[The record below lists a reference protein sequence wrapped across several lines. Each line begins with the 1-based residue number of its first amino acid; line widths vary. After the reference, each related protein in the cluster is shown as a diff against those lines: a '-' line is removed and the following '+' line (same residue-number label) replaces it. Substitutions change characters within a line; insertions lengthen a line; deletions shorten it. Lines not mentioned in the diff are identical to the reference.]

1 MNQHPTRFS
10 REPKHH
16 SLATHR
22 IAHPRFRILAL
33 SPFEVP
39 DLRLARALQRQNV
52 AAVIDAGR
60 AAGGVARLFAGMAA
74 AGGHHAG
81 VRIADH
87 VDVGDET
94 LPPFIE
100 FVVAAGD
107 LSRLP
112 DHWWEVPIIAQVCS
126 VAEAAA
132 AIDAGAAG
140 LIAKGQES
148 GGLVGDES
156 SFVLLQRVLAL
167 ADQRADAPGLA
178 LPVWCQGG
186 IGLNTAAGACAGG
199 AFGVVIDA
207 ALAVY
212 PQSSLPEPVKN
223 QILAMDGSE
232 VHTAGGYQV
241 YGRGQRQAA
250 EHAALSAGAVRA
262 ALAAGTLLPVGQ
274 DAALAALALRE
285 CPSLENLCNTLRMR
299 IAGQIGQAR
308 SLRVLDAGN
317 AWARAHGTR
326 YPVAQ
331 GPMTRVSDTP
341 EFAAAVADA
350 GGLPFLALSMM
361 REAPSRALMQ
371 ATSDKLADKPWGV
384 GVLAFASA
392 EIVEPHLALVR
403 EFKPAFLVLAGGRP
417 AQARPFVAMGI
428 PTYLHVPSPGLLDMF
443 LKDGAKHFIFEGRE
457 CGGHV
462 GPRYSHVLWEQ
473 ALALLD
479 RVERPENL
487 HILFAG
493 GIHDARSGAMVA
505 AIAARLAARGAK
517 VGVLM
522 GSAYI
527 ATREAVEAGAVLPRF
542 QQKALEGKGTV
553 LVETAPGHAI
563 RCLPTG
569 FVDLFERERERFRR
583 EGMERKHAWR
593 ALETLTV
600 GRLRIAT
607 KGVDYVDGVLSPI
620 DAGTQDAEG
629 MYMLGQII
637 ALRNSVI
644 GMEELHAQVT
654 RGACAF
660 LDTIEPPALEPA
672 AGAAPIAIV
681 GMACLFP
688 GAPDLAA
695 YWANIVQGRDLVRE
709 VPADRWRA
717 SQYFADGQPAPGKS
731 TSKWGGFIEPTPFD
745 PLKYGI
751 PPQSL
756 AAIEPVQL
764 LALDMASEA
773 LRDAGYEKRWFDR
786 EKTSVI
792 FGAESGMDLANQ
804 YNFRNLYPHYCGE
817 LPPELDRALPGLT
830 EDSFPGILVN
840 VISGRI
846 ANRLGLGGVNYAVD
860 SACASSLTA
869 IELAVGELRTGASDM
884 VLAGGAD
891 LHNGISDFLMFSSAG
906 ALSPTG
912 RCRSFDGR
920 ADGIALGEGV
930 GVIVLKR
937 LADAQA
943 DGDRIYAV
951 IEGIAGSSDGR
962 GLGLTAPRR
971 EGQRRA
977 LERAYWQAGVLP
989 GAVGLVEAH
998 GTGTVV
1004 GDRTEL
1010 ETLTDIYCAGGA
1022 VPGQT
1027 VLGSVKSQIGHTKC
1041 AAGIAGMIKAAL
1053 ALHHRVLPPTH
1064 HIAAPNAGYRKAT
1077 SPFRLEREPVP
1088 WMRAAGDA
1096 PARAAVSAFGFGGTN
1111 FHAVLRGFAA
1121 HDSAVGA
1128 VAFAAEL
1135 FAIRANT
1142 MDEACVILRRIT
1154 GLIAASTA
1162 PVALRDL
1169 AYAAWQAGSGPVQV
1183 AFAAASLAQVTER
1196 AGLALLRRS
1205 GSGVV
1210 LRPEAP
1216 AGKIA
1221 CLFSGQGS
1229 QYPGMLRDLFV
1240 HFPRL
1245 LDIGAGSEY
1254 LALIYPPASYHEAG
1268 AAAAQQRLTQTSN
1281 AQPALGLVELAA
1293 FAWLQALGLKPDMA
1307 AGHSYGELAA
1317 LAAAGAFDAPALIAL
1332 SRARAGCIEAAVGD
1346 DPGAMAAVRLDA
1358 DALRPLL
1365 ADFPTVVMA
1374 NQNSPV
1380 QTVISGPTE
1389 HVRTACAALERQGV
1403 GTRAIATSC
1412 AFHSPL
1418 MEGAVASYAAVLAG
1432 YDVGPLR
1439 WPVYG
1444 NVSATPIAND
1454 AEAIRKNLALHVA
1467 SPVRFV
1473 EDIERMYDDGARV
1486 FLEIG
1491 PRQVLTGLVGRIL
1504 KDRPHTAVALDQ
1516 EKGFAGLLGA
1526 LAELAVLLPAF
1537 DASPLFAGRVQKLD
1551 LDTPSMLPPAAWMVD
1566 GGRAWPLHGK
1576 PPGHAGT
1583 VLDAPVVRAPTT
1595 AAPAAG
1601 QVQPADQALIGY
1613 LANMRDMVN
1622 AQRDVLLGYFGAAPV
1637 PRMAASAPILAPP
1650 APVPTAPAPVPAPA
1664 ARGGDLLLDIVSDRT
1679 GYPPDM
1685 LDLDLDLE
1693 ADLSIDSI
1701 KRLEIIGELAKRL
1714 DLQAALGSGAD
1725 AALEQLAGR
1734 KTLRSMLAWL
1744 DATVPAAAA
1753 APAPAPAVVEVAA
1766 PPTLSPTQI
1775 LLEVVSACTGYPA
1788 EVLDLDLDLEADLS
1802 IDSIKRT
1809 EIAAQFATRA
1819 GAAEATQEG
1828 LSSLKTL
1835 RAMIAWLDEQAPAP
1849 APAPATQ
1856 ARPQATLPL
1865 TRSVFEE
1872 RPVEAGVAAPLS
1884 GRFVITDD
1892 GQGLAP
1898 SLAARLRLRG
1908 ASAAIVPWLPAT
1920 VDAGACDGLIH
1931 LGSLH
1936 RAGDDAK
1943 ATFPLLRDAL
1953 LAGTRQLVLA
1963 TRPHGGIA
1971 GLAKCAAREFP
1982 ALRVCAVTV
1991 DPAEPVNDIVAGIET
2006 LLSSTAD
2013 LRAVTSRAGR
2023 LTRQLAVPA
2032 PLPGSI
2038 AAAPAL
2044 TRESVVLITG
2054 GARGITAAAAI
2065 ALAQRTQC
2073 RIELVGRSPLPV
2085 AAESP
2090 VTAGALSAR
2099 ELRTVLLAQD
2109 PGARPAE
2116 IEKLAK
2122 RLLADRDIRS
2132 TLAQIR
2138 AAGSEVSYTALDVR
2152 EGAAFAAHIEG
2163 LYERHGR
2170 IDGVIHGAG
2179 VIEDRLIRDKTPE
2192 SFARVFDTKVN
2203 AATVLHAKIRKD
2215 VGFVVFFSSISSAF
2229 GNRGQVD
2236 YAAAND
2242 VLDRLAHTWQAQ
2254 IAGRVVAVN
2263 WGPWAGAGM
2272 VSNQLR
2278 QEYERQGIGLIP
2290 QDEGVDALLREIA
2303 APVRDPQVL
2312 LMCGEVLP

>member
-1 MNQHPTRFS
+1 
-10 REPKHH
+10 
-16 SLATHR
+16 
-22 IAHPRFRILAL
+22 
-33 SPFEVP
+33 
-39 DLRLARALQRQNV
+39 
-52 AAVIDAGR
+52 
-60 AAGGVARLFAGMAA
+60 MAA
-74 AGGHHAG
+74 AGGATAG
-81 VRIADH
+81 LRVADH
-87 VDVGDET
+87 VTIDNDI
-94 LPPFIE
+94 LPEFIE
-100 FVVAAGD
+100 FLIVAGD
-107 LSRLP
+107 ISRLP
-112 DHWWEVPIIAQVCS
+112 DHWWQVPVLAEVCS
-126 VAEAAA
+126 VHEAALA
-132 AIDAGAAG
+132 LDAGASG

-148 GGLVGDES
+148 GGLVGAES
-156 SFVLLQRVLAL
+156 SFVLLQCVLAL
-167 ADQRADAPGLA
+167 ADERRCESGRPV
-178 LPVWCQGG
+178 PVWCQGG

-212 PQSSLPEPVKN
+212 PQSSLPETVKN

-232 VHTAGGYQV
+232 VHNAGGYQV

-250 EHAALSAGAVRA
+250 EHAALSAAEVRE
-262 ALAAGTLLPVGQ
+262 ALASGALLAVGQ
-274 DAALAALALRE
+274 DAALASLAIRE
-285 CPSLENLCNTLRMR
+285 CPSLESLFNTMRMR

-308 SLRVLDAGN
+308 SLRVLDEGN

-331 GPMTRVSDTP
+331 GPMTRVSDTA

-371 ATSDKLADKPWGV
+371 ATSDKLGDKPWGV

-392 EIVEPHLALVR
+392 DIVEPHLALVR

-417 AQARPFVAMGI
+417 AQARPFIAQGI

-443 LKDGAKHFIFEGRE
+443 LKDGATHFIFEGRE

-479 RVERPENL
+479 RVERPEDL

-517 VGVLM
+517 LGVLM

-569 FVDLFERERERFRR
+569 FVDLFERERERFKR
-583 EGMERKHAWR
+583 EGVERKHVWR

-607 KGVDYVDGVLSPI
+607 KGVDYVDGMLSPI
-620 DAGTQDAEG
+620 DADTQDAEG

-637 ALRNSVI
+637 ALRHSVI
-644 GMEELHAQVT
+644 GMDELHAQVT
-654 RGACAF
+654 RGACAH

-717 SQYFADGQPAPGKS
+717 SQYFAAGGPAPGKS
-731 TSKWGGFIEPTPFD
+731 TSKWGGFIDPTPFD

-764 LALDMASEA
+764 LALDVASAA

-804 YNFRNLYPHYCGE
+804 YNFRNLYPQYCGE
-817 LPPELDRALPGLT
+817 LPPELANALPSLT

-869 IELAVGELRTGASDM
+869 VELAVGELRAGSSDM
-884 VLAGGAD
+884 VMAGGAD

-912 RCRSFDGR
+912 RCRSFDDR

-989 GAVGLVEAH
+989 ADVGLVEAH

-1010 ETLTDIYCAGGA
+1010 ETLTDIYGAGGA

-1027 VLGSVKSQIGHTKC
+1027 VLGSVKSQIAHTKC

-1064 HIAAPNAGYRKAT
+1064 HIVAPNGGYRKDT
-1077 SPFRLEREPVP
+1077 SPFRLEREPAP
-1088 WMRAAGDA
+1088 WMRAADGE

-1121 HDSAVGA
+1121 HDSEVGA
-1128 VAFAAEL
+1128 VAFPTEL
-1135 FAIRANT
+1135 FAIRAKT
-1142 MDEACVILRRIT
+1142 MDDAAVILRRIT
-1154 GLIAASTA
+1154 GLITASTA
-1162 PVALRDL
+1162 PIALRDL
-1169 AYAAWQAGSGPVQV
+1169 AHAAWQAGSGPVQV
-1183 AFAAASLAQVTER
+1183 AFAAATTAQVTER
-1196 AGLALLRRS
+1196 AGLALMRRS
-1205 GSGVV
+1205 GGGVV

-1240 HFPRL
+1240 HFPRFL
-1245 LDIGAGSEY
+1245 EIGAGGEY
-1254 LALIYPPASYHEAG
+1254 LQLIYPPASYDAG
-1268 AAAAQQRLTQTSN
+1268 GPAAAQQRLTKTSN

-1293 FAWLQALGLKPDMA
+1293 FAWLQGLGLTPDMA

-1332 SRARAGCIEAAVGD
+1332 SQARAACIEASVGD

-1358 DALRPLL
+1358 AALRPLL

-1380 QTVISGPTE
+1380 QTVISGPTAD
-1389 HVRTACAALERQGV
+1389 VRAACAALERQGA

-1418 MEGAVASYAAVLAG
+1418 MEGAVTSYAAVLEG
-1432 YDVGPLR
+1432 YEVGPLR
-1439 WPVYG
+1439 WPVYA
-1444 NVSATPIAND
+1444 NVSAAPIAND
-1454 AEAIRKNLALHVA
+1454 AGAIRENLSRHIA

-1473 EDIERMYDDGARV
+1473 EEIERMYEDGARV
-1486 FLEIG
+1486 LIEIG

-1526 LAELAVLLPAF
+1526 VAELAVLLPEFNA
-1537 DASPLFAGRVQKLD
+1537 APLFAGRVQKLD
-1551 LDTPSMLPPAAWMVD
+1551 LDAPSMLPPAAWMVD

-1576 PPGHAGT
+1576 PPAHAAKL
-1583 VLDAPVVRAPTT
+1583 LDGPVVSAPTYT
-1595 AAPAAG
+1595 PPAQIAAPLL
-1601 QVQPADQALIGY
+1601 PAEQALVGY

-1622 AQRDVLLGYFGAAPV
+1622 AQRDVLLGYFGATPVHRPAPQADRV
-1637 PRMAASAPILAPP
+1637 LAALPPP
-1650 APVPTAPAPVPAPA
+1650 AAAAAPAPLPAPA
-1664 ARGGDLLLDIVSDRT
+1664 TLGRDAVLLDIVSDRT

-1701 KRLEIIGELAKRL
+1701 KRLEIIGELARRL
-1714 DLQAALGSGAD
+1714 DLQTALGSGAD

-1734 KTLRSMLAWL
+1734 KTLRAMLAWL

-1753 APAPAPAVVEVAA
+1753 QPAPVVQTVAPSPA
-1766 PPTLSPTQI
+1766 PLSPTQI
-1775 LLEVVSACTGYPA
+1775 LLEVVSACTGYPP

-1809 EIAAQFATRA
+1809 EIAAQFASRA

-1835 RAMIAWLDEQAPAP
+1835 RAMITWLEQQAPAP
-1849 APAPATQ
+1849 ASAPVPPERHDNALKL
-1856 ARPQATLPL
+1856 A
-1865 TRSVFEE
+1865 RSVFEE
-1872 RPVEAGVAAPLS
+1872 RPVEAGVAGLLS

-1892 GQGLAP
+1892 GRGLAATV
-1898 SLAARLRLRG
+1898 AARLRVLG
-1908 ASAAIVPWLPAT
+1908 ASADIVPWPPTAGEVPAYE
-1920 VDAGACDGLIH
+1920 GLIH
-1931 LGSLH
+1931 LGSLNGSEH
-1936 RAGDDAK
+1936 DAK
-1943 ATFPLLRDAL
+1943 TLFPLLRNAL
-1953 LAGTRQLVLA
+1953 LGGTRHVVLA
-1963 TRPHGGIA
+1963 AGVHGGIA

-1982 ALRVCAVTV
+1982 TAKVCAITL
-1991 DPAEPVNDIVAGIET
+1991 DPAEPMAGIEAL
-2006 LLSSTAD
+2006 LLSGVD
-2013 LRAVTSRAGR
+2013 LRAVTGRAGR
-2023 LTRQLAVPA
+2023 LTRHLAVPA
-2032 PLPGSI
+2032 PLATSV

-2044 TRESVVLITG
+2044 TCDSVVLITG

-2065 ALAQRTQC
+2065 ALAQRTRC
-2073 RIELVGRSPLPV
+2073 RIELVGRSPLPTPE
-2085 AAESP
+2085 ESP
-2090 VTAGALSAR
+2090 ATAGAHTPR
-2099 ELRTVLLAQD
+2099 ELRTLLLAQD

-2116 IEKLAK
+2116 IEKMTK
-2122 RLLADRDIRS
+2122 RLVADRDIRY

-2138 AAGSEVSYTALDVR
+2138 AAGSDVAYTALDVR
-2152 EGAAFAAHIEG
+2152 DSAAFAAYIDG

-2203 AATVLHAKIRKD
+2203 AATVLHAKLRKD

-2242 VLDRLAHTWQAQ
+2242 VLDRLAHRWQAQ
-2254 IAGRVVAVN
+2254 ITGRVVAVN

-2272 VSNQLR
+2272 VSDQLR

-2290 QDEGVDALLREIA
+2290 QDEGVDALLRELA

-2312 LMCGEVLP
+2312 LMRGEVLP